1 MDAYNKMAD
10 KEDMKNILSD
20 ANNTSEQINAALK
33 YIIQKKHS
41 EKQENTAILEK
52 LLNEHQQ

>member
-33 YIIQKKHS
+33 YII
-41 EKQENTAILEK
+41 
-52 LLNEHQQ
+52 